1 MATASVFQGDT
12 LATYLIGGD
21 ATIVRFE
28 ATGSITLE
36 VASDNGMRVQITLSD
51 KDVTALRAILRG
63 KVNNVR
69 MHHGNDRAFAVALG
83 DR

>member
-63 KVNNVR
+63 KVDNVR

>member
-63 KVNNVR
+63 KVDNVK